1 MPELVATLGLI
12 ILVVLVIYRILTSS
26 TSRKKSSSSTPSA
39 ESASPSTPTSLI
51 IESEKPGEAGDTSR
65 PVTSGFFKSTRSSA
79 VLTERERER
88 AAATISRQNSKPFV
102 GGGVISIRNQSIK

>member
-26 TSRKKSSSSTPSA
+26 TTRKQSSTASA
-39 ESASPSTPTSLI
+39 ESASSSTPTSLI

-79 VLTERERER
+79 ALTERERERER

-102 GGGVISIRNQSIK
+102 GGVIRNQSIK